1 LLRPGTGARRE
12 KPGRVFPLFFFA
24 GGFKY
29 VAVTQSVKKSDQI
42 ISFKIKSPA
51 GSRVL
56 PLKPNRKN
64 HE

>member
-1 LLRPGTGARRE
+1 LEAKLRTVLRCT
-12 KPGRVFPLFFFA
+12 PGRAFRLFFFA

-29 VAVTQSVKKSDQI
+29 VAVTQIIEKSDQI
-42 ISFKIKSPA
+42 ISFKIKLPA
-51 GSRVL
+51 GPLVL